1 MGQDVFLSMFD
12 IDFFKKINDI
22 YKHKAGN
29 LDGYAG
35 KEILVIG
42 PEGGFSRSEREA
54 VAKKYGLKAKNI
66 LRSQT
71 AILGVTAKIL
81 I

>member
-1 MGQDVFLSMFD
+1 MKFYPNVAL
-12 IDFFKKINDI
+12 IDFE
-22 YKHKAGN
+22 GEN

-35 KEILVIG
+35 KEILAIG

-71 AILGVTAKIL
+71 AILGITAKIL

>member
-1 MGQDVFLSMFD
+1 MKFEIYKSLDELVKFYQNVAL
-12 IDFFKKINDI
+12 IDFE
-22 YKHKAGN
+22 GEN

-35 KEILVIG
+35 KEILAIG
-42 PEGGFSRSEREA
+42 PEGGFSQSEREA
-54 VAKKYGLKAKNI
+54 VAKKYGLRAKNI

-71 AILGVTAKIL
+71 AILGIAAKIL